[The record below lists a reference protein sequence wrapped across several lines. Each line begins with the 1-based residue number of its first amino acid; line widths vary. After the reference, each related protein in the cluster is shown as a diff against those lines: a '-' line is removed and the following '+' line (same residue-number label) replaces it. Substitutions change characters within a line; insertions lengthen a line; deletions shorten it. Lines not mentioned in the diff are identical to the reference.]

1 MTHGAPTSS
10 FMPPYVAHLG
20 WTRVRLDRDLA
31 WDEIAGVIADAHRV
45 VAERLST
52 PRRSA
57 TCPRVPA
64 AKARRSM
71 SR

>member
-31 WDEIAGVIADAHRV
+31 WECRTVAPLDESLSRSLAGI
-45 VAERLST
+45 T
-52 PRRSA
+52 PTDS
-57 TCPRVPA
+57 
-64 AKARRSM
+64 S
-71 SR
+71 S